1 MKSKKYVIIIL
12 VILLLLG
19 VGGFMFW
26 KFRKAEETGANT
38 SAVQED
44 EMSEDTVRYQ
54 GEEYRYNSDIKA
66 VLFMGVDKSEP
77 VSVDNHAGQ
86 GGQSDTLLLAV
97 LDQEKK
103 AAQLLEISRDTMTDV
118 EIYDEAGEYLAT
130 EKAQIALQYAYGM
143 SAKRSSQMTKETV
156 SHLLYDIPIR
166 DYLSLNVEGIAPI
179 VDAIGGVTLTIPE
192 DYTSIDPLFVKDSQ
206 VTLNGEQAERYV
218 RYRDIS
224 VAGSNTQ
231 RMDRQND
238 FLRALLS
245 QLNTSGLESAEGYQL
260 LINSAG
266 EYLDS
271 NMTAEEMKKLSEYE
285 FKDEIVTLPGEM
297 TSGAEHDEF
306 VLDDEK
312 TYEIVLNLFYKK
324 VD

>member
-1 MKSKKYVIIIL
+1 MKSKKRVIIIL

-26 KFRKAEETGANT
+26 KFRKAEETSANT

-103 AAQLLEISRDTMTDV
+103 TAQLLEISRDTMTDV

-166 DYLSLNVEGIAPI
+166 DYLSLNVEGIAQI

-218 RYRDIS
+218 RYRDTS
-224 VAGSNTQ
+224 VAGSSTQ

-238 FLRALLS
+238 FLRALLG
-245 QLNTSGLESAEGYQL
+245 QLNTSGLESSEGYQL

>member
-1 MKSKKYVIIIL
+1 MKSKKYMIIIL
-12 VILLLLG
+12 ILLLLLG

-26 KFRKAEETGANT
+26 KFRKAEETSANT
-38 SAVQED
+38 SAAQED

-54 GEEYRYNSDIKA
+54 GAEYRYNSDIKA

-103 AAQLLEISRDTMTDV
+103 TAQLLEISRDTMTDV

-218 RYRDIS
+218 RYRDTS

-238 FLRALLS
+238 FLRALLG
-245 QLNTSGLESAEGYQL
+245 QLNTSGLESSEGYQL

>member
-1 MKSKKYVIIIL
+1 
-12 VILLLLG
+12 
-19 VGGFMFW
+19 
-26 KFRKAEETGANT
+26 
-38 SAVQED
+38 
-44 EMSEDTVRYQ
+44 
-54 GEEYRYNSDIKA
+54 
-66 VLFMGVDKSEP
+66 
-77 VSVDNHAGQ
+77 
-86 GGQSDTLLLAV
+86 
-97 LDQEKK
+97 
-103 AAQLLEISRDTMTDV
+103 
-118 EIYDEAGEYLAT
+118 
-130 EKAQIALQYAYGM
+130 
-143 SAKRSSQMTKETV
+143 MTKETV

-166 DYLSLNVEGIAPI
+166 DYLSLNVEGIAQI
-179 VDAIGGVTLTIPE
+179 VDSIVGVTLTIPE

-218 RYRDIS
+218 RYRDTS

-238 FLRALLS
+238 FLRALLG
-245 QLNTSGLESAEGYQL
+245 QLNTSGLESSEGYQL

>member
-1 MKSKKYVIIIL
+1 MKSKKYVMIIL

-26 KFRKAEETGANT
+26 KFRKAEETSANN
-38 SAVQED
+38 SVAQEE
-44 EMSEDTVRYQ
+44 EMSEDTVQYK
-54 GEEYRYNSDIKA
+54 GEKYRYNSDIKA

-103 AAQLLEISRDTMTDV
+103 TAQLLEISRDTMTDI
-118 EIYDEAGEYLAT
+118 EIYDEAGEHLAT
-130 EKAQIALQYAYGM
+130 EKAQIALQYAYGKN
-143 SAKRSSQMTKETV
+143 AKRRSQMTKDVV

-218 RYRDIS
+218 RYRDTS
-224 VAGSNTQ
+224 VAGSNTP
-231 RMDRQND
+231 RMKRQND
-238 FLRALLS
+238 FLRALLG
-245 QLNTSGLESAEGYQL
+245 QLNASGLKSAEGYQL
-260 LINSAG
+260 LFNSAG

-285 FKDEIVTLPGEM
+285 FEDEIVILPGEM
-297 TSGAEHDEF
+297 TSGPEHDEYI
-306 VLDDEK
+306 LDDEK
-312 TYEIVLNLFYKK
+312 TYEIILKLFYKK
-324 VD
+324 VE